1 MLIDRRFIGHFDWRL
16 FFTALCLALLGVFAI
31 YSATGAAA
39 FKKPYYLRQLLW
51 LAIGLLGMLIVL
63 GFHPRTI
70 GRFAYLL
77 YGACLLS
84 LVLVL
89 IIGQI
94 GMGSQ
99 RWIRLGFFTFQPS
112 ELAKISLVLFLARY
126 FSDHKE
132 ELKDPKA
139 FLTPAFLILLPM
151 VLVLKQPDLGTTV
164 LLFFIS
170 ISMMLLVGL
179 KPLYLL
185 PVGLA
190 GLLAAP
196 LLWGILKE
204 YQRQR
209 ILVFFNPNL
218 DPLGVGY
225 HVAQS
230 KIAVGSGRLLGKGFL
245 SAPQSQLQF
254 LPESHTDFI
263 FAVLAEQWGFIGS
276 FLLLLLYAS
285 LISRG
290 LQIAR
295 DAEDPFA
302 SLLSFGLTA
311 MLAFQVLINLGMVIG
326 ILPVV
331 GITLPLLSY
340 GGSSM
345 LTTML
350 AIGLLQGIQM
360 RRFMY

>member
-16 FFTALCLALLGVFAI
+16 FFTALSLALLGVFAI
-31 YSATGAAA
+31 YSATGAAV
-39 FKKPYYLRQLLW
+39 FRKPYYLRQLLW
-51 LAIGLLGMLIVL
+51 LVISLLGMLIVL

-70 GRFAYLL
+70 RRFAYLL
-77 YGACLLS
+77 YGICLFS

-89 IIGQI
+89 VIGQI
-94 GMGSQ
+94 GMGAQ
-99 RWIRLGFFTFQPS
+99 RWIKLGFFTFQPS

-132 ELKDPKA
+132 EVKDSKT
-139 FLTPAFLILLPM
+139 FLTPALFILLPM
-151 VLVLKQPDLGTTV
+151 ILVLKQPDLGTTV
-164 LLFFIS
+164 LLFFIGVA
-170 ISMMLLVGL
+170 MMFLVGL

-185 PVGLA
+185 PVGVA
-190 GLLAAP
+190 GLLVSP
-196 LLWGILKE
+196 LLWGMLKD

-209 ILVFFNPNL
+209 LLVFFNPDL

-225 HVAQS
+225 HIAQS

-245 SAPQSQLQF
+245 SAPQSQLHF

-276 FLLLLLYAS
+276 FLLLLLYTY

-302 SLLSFGLTA
+302 SLMSFGLTA
-311 MLAFQVLINLGMVIG
+311 MLTSQVLINLGMVIG

-331 GITLPLLSY
+331 GVTLPLLSY
-340 GGSSM
+340 G
-345 LTTML
+345 
-350 AIGLLQGIQM
+350 
-360 RRFMY
+360 

>member
-1 MLIDRRFIGHFDWRL
+1 VLIDRRLIGHFDWQL
-16 FFTALCLALLGVFAI
+16 FLTTLGLSLLGIFAI
-31 YSATGAAA
+31 YSATGAAV
-39 FKKPYYLRQLLW
+39 FKQPYYLRQLLW
-51 LAIGLLGMLIVL
+51 LAIGLLGMVTVL

-77 YGACLLS
+77 YGISLFF

-89 IIGQI
+89 VIGRT
-94 GMGSQ
+94 GMGAQ

-112 ELAKISLVLFLARY
+112 ELMKLSLVLFLARY
-126 FSDHKE
+126 FSDHRE

-139 FLTPAFLILLPM
+139 FLIPASLILLPIL
-151 VLVLKQPDLGTTV
+151 LVLKQPDLGTTI
-164 LLFFIS
+164 LLFLLGV
-170 ISMMLLVGL
+170 SMMLLVGL

-185 PVGLA
+185 PIGGI
-190 GLLAAP
+190 GLLASP
-196 LLWGILKE
+196 FLWGMLKE

-209 ILVFFNPNL
+209 ILVFFNPTL

-230 KIAVGSGRLLGKGFL
+230 KIAVGSGRLFGKGFL
-245 SAPQSQLQF
+245 SAPQSQLRF

-276 FLLLLLYAS
+276 LVLLLLYAY
-285 LISRG
+285 LLSRG

-302 SLLSFGLTA
+302 CLLSFGLTA
-311 MLAFQVLINLGMVIG
+311 MVAFQVLINIGMVIG
-326 ILPVV
+326 LLPVV
-331 GITLPLLSY
+331 GIPLPLLSY

-350 AIGLLQGIQM
+350 AIGLLQGIHM